1 MDAKEYRREMP
12 FYLLLDPAE
21 YYAFKGEALCDSCE
35 GMPPI
40 LMQGIIDLWY
50 KDEEGITVVDYKTD
64 RIFENV
70 TETFLERYGVQLSL
84 YKKALERITGEK
96 VNNVYIYAVSIM
108 RLISF

>member
-1 MDAKEYRREMP
+1 
-12 FYLLLDPAE
+12 
-21 YYAFKGEALCDSCE
+21 
-35 GMPPI
+35 
-40 LMQGIIDLWY
+40 
-50 KDEEGITVVDYKTD
+50 VDYKTD